1 MNNLEEQLEQQYM
14 ENEIQS
20 ILDNITPTEYKS
32 LKEIEE
38 IRSMVVNKIYDEFMH
53 YEINNTNKQESIQQ
67 LEGYE
72 CVDIDELKKGNYIKY
87 FNMKVFY
94 NLKLITGGTVIEVFD
109 NGNVFKK
116 KIHVP
121 AETCVTFELNM
132 QSSFK
137 KFLSWKCKSSVGTV
151 EIFWVS
157 YNEKNGGICG
167 DHSF

>member
-109 NGNVFKK
+109 NGNVFVRKG
-116 KIHVP
+116 
-121 AETCVTFELNM
+121 N
-132 QSSFK
+132 
-137 KFLSWKCKSSVGTV
+137 KFNTLKPNFFFRK
-151 EIFWVS
+151 VS
-157 YNEKNGGICG
+157 EDALVKMKLLDIINDK
-167 DHSF
+167 